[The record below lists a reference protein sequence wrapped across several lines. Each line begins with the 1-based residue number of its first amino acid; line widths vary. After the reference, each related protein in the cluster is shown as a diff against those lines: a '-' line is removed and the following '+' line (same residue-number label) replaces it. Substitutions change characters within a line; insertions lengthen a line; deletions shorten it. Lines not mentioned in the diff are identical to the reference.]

1 MSKKK
6 SAIRVS
12 ADTEL
17 LGRVK
22 DRIRQSQVRAVL
34 SVNAELLRLY
44 WDIGELLDARQ
55 DREGHGAAVIPQ
67 LSRDLRDELPEVKGF
82 SEWNI
87 GRMIAF
93 SGAIRTRPE
102 FWVLPGFSW
111 VTNSEHTHKKVSAWR
126 LRGIA
131 MHRGMF

>member
-12 ADTEL
+12 DYTEL

-22 DRIRQSQVRAVL
+22 DRIRQSHVRAVL

-44 WDIGELLDARQ
+44 WDIGELLGARER
-55 DREGHGAAVIPQ
+55 REGHGAAVMPQ
-67 LSRDLRDELPEVKGF
+67 LSRDFRDELPEVKGF
-82 SEWNI
+82 SERNI

-102 FWVLPGFSW
+102 FWALPGFSW
-111 VTNSEHTHKKVSAWR
+111 VANTEHTHKTVSAWR